1 MFFKKGSLD
10 LRTYSLFFLLLL
22 FLSGV
27 MVLYF
32 TATPHGVE
40 YGPDTYGY
48 LAALQQLRT
57 SGNPVNA
64 FRLPTYPLFL
74 LVMTFLFHRENLLA
88 ASLLQGWL
96 FVCATGEIAVLTFLL
111 TQKRWLACVVALVV
125 GTNIYLLSNCKL
137 IMTEGLSLWLLTTTM
152 LSAILFLKTL
162 RVRFL
167 LLCAGF
173 LLLLLFARPEWV
185 FFPAVLF
192 PLLFLATRKK
202 LAALVVLLPAS
213 ASLVVIALLVGGYIA
228 ANARINHIASLSSVT
243 NMNLI
248 GKVLQYHM
256 QDETP
261 SNVALSRVYDS
272 YLQRGI
278 RSPYYITAHAP
289 GLGENYAQASAD
301 WAKAILLHHLGEFL
315 GKSLPYFFTSLTLLP
330 PASIPPLHGAF
341 APMLTLLSHIQL
353 RLSLI
358 NSLFP
363 LCALLW
369 LALCCLK
376 RTRSLLRV
384 QAMGVLVLTVCY
396 AVGVTTLGGYT
407 ESDYARVHV
416 VFDPLI
422 TLIVWGSVGLGL
434 SLLVS
439 LLRAGRARYPSRE
452 SAASLLH
459 PTEL

>member
-1 MFFKKGSLD
+1 MMLFKKGSLD
-10 LRTYSLFFLLLL
+10 LQTSALFFLLLL

-27 MVLYF
+27 MILYF
-32 TATPHGVE
+32 TATPHSVE

-48 LAALQQLRT
+48 LAVLQQLRT

-74 LVMTFLFHRENLLA
+74 LIMTFFFHRENLLA
-88 ASLLQGWL
+88 ASLFQGWL
-96 FVCATGEIAVLTFLL
+96 FVCATGEIAVLTLLL
-111 TQKRWLACVVALVV
+111 TQKRWLACVVAVVV
-125 GTNIYLLSNCKL
+125 GTNIYLLSDCKL

-152 LSAILFLKTL
+152 LSAVLFLKTL

-167 LLCAGF
+167 LLCAG
-173 LLLLLFARPEWV
+173 LLLFLLFTRPEWV
-185 FFPAVLF
+185 LFPGVLF
-192 PLLFLATRKK
+192 PLLFFATRKR
-202 LAALVVLLPAS
+202 LAARVVLLSAG
-213 ASLVVIALLVGGYIA
+213 ASLIVMALLIGGYIA
-228 ANARINHIASLSSVT
+228 ANARLNHFASLSSVT

-248 GKVLQYHM
+248 GKVLQYRM

-261 SNVALSRVYDS
+261 SNAALSQIYDS

-301 WAKAILLHHLGEFL
+301 WAKAILLHHPGEFL

-341 APMLTLLSHIQL
+341 APLLTLLSRIQL
-353 RLSLI
+353 RLVLI

-363 LCALLW
+363 LCALFW
-369 LALCCLK
+369 LVLCCLK
-376 RTRSLLRV
+376 RTRSLWQV
-384 QAMGVLVLTVCY
+384 QALGVLVLTICY

-422 TLIVWGSVGLGL
+422 ALVVWGSLGLG
-434 SLLVS
+434 VS
-439 LLRAGRARYPSRE
+439 LL
-452 SAASLLH
+452 ASTLRRS
-459 PTEL
+459 T